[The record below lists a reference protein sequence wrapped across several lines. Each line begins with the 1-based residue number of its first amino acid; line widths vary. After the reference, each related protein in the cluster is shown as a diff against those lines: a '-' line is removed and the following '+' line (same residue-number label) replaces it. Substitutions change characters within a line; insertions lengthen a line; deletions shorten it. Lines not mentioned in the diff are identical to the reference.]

1 MWDSIVGHSSI
12 VSLLRRVA
20 RSERVGHAYLF
31 VGQRGVGKYTA
42 AKVFAAH
49 VLCSSSEGPCGVC
62 ESCRLL
68 ASDSNPDLV
77 EIAPMGQTFR
87 ISQIRELNRLC
98 LLRPSLGARRVYI
111 LHNVEKLTPD
121 AANSF
126 LRTLEEPPP
135 HVTFVL
141 LADTQDIISTILSR
155 CQVFRFPALTY
166 EETLAV
172 VRKSIILPV
181 EQAEQIA
188 KRGLGSPGDALSMV
202 SSARSATISMAEDLA
217 CAWLSLGIE
226 DKLAWIKRLEEG
238 RDELAVVLEYLSVW
252 IRDVMLFKLGLP
264 ELIVSGH
271 SEEIQRQAQVSDIA
285 SLLGRWQSLASL
297 QSKIRS
303 NVNRK
308 LVIDELLLV

>member
-31 VGQRGVGKYTA
+31 VGQRGVGKYTS
-42 AKVFAAH
+42 AKVFSAH
-49 VLCSSSEGPCGVC
+49 ILCSSSEGPCGVC

-98 LLRPSLGARRVYI
+98 LLRPSLGVRRVYI

>member
-1 MWDSIVGHSSI
+1 MWDSIVGHLPI

-31 VGQRGVGKYTA
+31 VGQRGVGKYTL
-42 AKVFAAH
+42 AKAFAAH
-49 VLCSSSEGPCGVC
+49 ILCLSNQGPCGVC

-77 EIAPMGQTFR
+77 EILPQGQSFR
-87 ISQIRELNRLC
+87 ISQIRELNRHC
-98 LLRPSLGARRVYI
+98 LLRPSLGTRRVYI
-111 LHNVEKLTPD
+111 LHNVEKLTAD

-141 LADTQDIISTILSR
+141 LASTQDVISTILSR
-155 CQVFRFPALTY
+155 CQVLRFPSLTY
-166 EETLAV
+166 DETLAV
-172 VRKSIILPV
+172 VRASGILPA
-181 EQAEQIA
+181 EKAEQIA
-188 KRGLGSPGDALSMV
+188 KRGLGSPGDALNMMTPTY
-202 SSARSATISMAEDLA
+202 RATISMAQELA
-217 CAWLSLGIE
+217 YAWPLLGIE
-226 DKLAWIKRLEEG
+226 DKLLWVKRLEEG
-238 RDELAVVLEYLSVW
+238 RDELTVILEYLSVW
-252 IRDVMLFKLGLP
+252 VRDVMLFKLGLY
-264 ELIVSGH
+264 EYIVSEP
-271 SEEIQRQAQVSDIA
+271 SEEIQRQAQMADIA
-285 SLLGRWQSLASL
+285 LLLDRWQSLASL

>member
-1 MWDSIVGHSSI
+1 MWDSIVGHPLI

-31 VGQRGVGKYTA
+31 LGQRGVGKFTS
-42 AKVFAAH
+42 AKAFATH
-49 VLCSSSEGPCGVC
+49 ILCLSDQGPCGIC

-68 ASDSNPDLV
+68 ANSSHPDFV
-77 EIAPMGQTFR
+77 EIAPLGQNFR
-87 ISQIRELNRLC
+87 ISQVRELNRLC
-98 LLRPSLGARRVYI
+98 LLRPSIGTRRVYI
-111 LHNVEKLTPD
+111 LHNVEKLTAD

-141 LADTQDIISTILSR
+141 LADTQDVISTILSR
-155 CQVFRFPALTY
+155 CQVFRFPSLTY
-166 EETLAV
+166 AETLAV
-172 VRKSIILPV
+172 VSLNAIVPTD
-181 EQAEQIA
+181 QAELIA
-188 KRGLGSPGDALSMV
+188 KRGFGSPGDALNMMSHR
-202 SSARSATISMAEDLA
+202 SSTIRMAEELA
-217 CAWLSLGIE
+217 YAWPSLGIE
-226 DKLAWIKRLEEG
+226 DKLSWIKRLEEG

-252 IRDVMLFKLGLP
+252 VRDVMLFKLGLH

-285 SLLGRWQSLASL
+285 SLLSRWQSLASL
-297 QSKIRS
+297 QSRMRS